1 MRVVQVAKPNA
12 PFELVERPMPE
23 PGPREVR
30 IKVEACGICH
40 SDSFAVTGTF
50 PGITYP
56 AVPGHE
62 IAGRI
67 DAVGPG
73 VTTWRVGPAGR
84 RRLVRRRLL
93 DVAPAAA
100 AATSSPAAI
109 SRCRASTMTAAMPI
123 T

>member
-40 SDSFAVTGTF
+40 SDSYVVTGTY
-50 PGITYP
+50 PGVRYP

-67 DAVGPG
+67 DKVGSD
-73 VTTWRVGPAGR
+73 VTAWRARPEGR
-84 RRLVRRRLL
+84 RRLVRRHLRSLSPLPARRLHHL
-93 DVAPAAA
+93 PQPESAGH
-100 AATSSPAAI
+100 SL
-109 SRCRASTMTAAMPI
+109 
-123 T
+123 